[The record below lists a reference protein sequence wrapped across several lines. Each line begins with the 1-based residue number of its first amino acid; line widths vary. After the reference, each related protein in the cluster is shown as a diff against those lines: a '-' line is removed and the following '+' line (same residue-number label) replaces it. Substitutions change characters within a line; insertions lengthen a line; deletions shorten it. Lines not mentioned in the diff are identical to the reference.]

1 MSDFFCGFL
10 IAEAALKNARLEKE
24 AADARIRELEAA
36 AREVGWVDFDLTL
49 GFLLVIGSSTRH
61 LFGFFRWHSN
71 VLSQAEERLAQME
84 KSLEQL
90 RREVHSGV
98 ASVRD
103 KMRVQDMIYGACE
116 V

>member
-1 MSDFFCGFL
+1 M
-10 IAEAALKNARLEKE
+10 EKE

-36 AREVGWVDFDLTL
+36 AREVGWVRDFDSTL
-49 GFLLVIGSSTRH
+49 GFLLVIGSSD
-61 LFGFFRWHSN
+61 LFGVFRWHSN